1 MTTRTILLFEPT
13 CKPIRLA
20 VRRLM
25 GNNSFSARWQP
36 CAPAWFRDI
45 GIISDRRI
53 VLIKSLSVCL
63 EDQLQL
69 TSFSFDQLLSVNNPI
84 LKVNGRPRCS
94 NVPHCRHKC
103 PISTGRCP
111 AFSPAF
117 SPTFSI
123 ILQHCPAIVW
133 RSCSPL
139 SLANQAARRDQVRAN
154 DTVRFNSMQHR

>member
-111 AFSPAF
+111 AFS
-117 SPTFSI
+117 STFSNVLHHSPALSSDCLAI
-123 ILQHCPAIVW
+123 MFATQPCQSGCPS
-133 RSCSPL
+133 RSS
-139 SLANQAARRDQVRAN
+139 AG
-154 DTVRFNSMQHR
+154 